1 MAERLKRSLLY
12 TYGIA
17 DMFFVMLTSMELYFF
32 AMFLTDYAGFSLV
45 IVGNILTIT
54 SLGDI
59 VCALAGGVILQKITL
74 RLGGKYRSWFLVGPL
89 LFLPLSVLQFT
100 KIGTDFTA
108 SMIIIFGFVTSHL
121 LWNVVSAANGSMVG
135 RLSSI
140 PHERTILSSSRAQG
154 MAAAG
159 LFFSFT
165 GMPLV
170 VYFGGLT
177 DRITGFTIATAVYGL
192 ATVLGYFYIYKLTAG
207 RDPYD
212 EAAASTR
219 NGGQSMREIVGL
231 VFKNPP
237 LLRLII
243 AQTFNI
249 TSLFMVTAL
258 AIYYFTY
265 VQDNAAFVSLFILIT
280 SIGRFAGTLVASW
293 IGVRI
298 GKRNCYWMFLMF
310 AALLY
315 FLARFTSGTSWGF
328 TIMCSLALMLY
339 SIAVS
344 MITALF
350 SDTVIYGE
358 WKTGKNIRA
367 FTMALMNIPIKVGV
381 FLRSVILSVGLAA
394 IGFVANAAPTPAVIS
409 GISSLITLIPA
420 AACFIA
426 AVFFYFGYRLDDTQ
440 VLRMQEEITSRRE

>member
-1 MAERLKRSLLY
+1 MAERLGRSLLY

-32 AMFLTDYAGFSLV
+32 AAFLTDYAGFSLG
-45 IVGNILTIT
+45 IVGNILVIT

-59 VCALAGGVILQKITL
+59 VCALAGGIILQKVTL
-74 RLGGKYRSWFLVGPL
+74 RFGGKYRSWFLVGPL
-89 LFLPLSVLQFT
+89 MFLPLSVLQFT
-100 KIGTDFTA
+100 KIGTDLIA
-108 SMIIIFGFVTSHL
+108 GAIIIFGFVTSHL

-135 RLSSI
+135 RLSAL
-140 PHERTILSSSRAQG
+140 PEERTVLSSSRAQG

-159 LFFSFT
+159 LLFSFT
-165 GMPLV
+165 GMALIT
-170 VYFGGLT
+170 YFGERT
-177 DRITGFTIATAVYGL
+177 DRITGFSLAIAVYGF
-192 ATVLGYFYIYKLTAG
+192 ATVLGYLYIYRLTAG
-207 RDPYD
+207 RDPYN
-212 EAAASTR
+212 ESNTASGNR
-219 NGGQSMREIVGL
+219 GQSLREIVGL
-231 VFKNPP
+231 VFKNPA
-237 LLRLII
+237 LLGLIL
-243 AQTFNI
+243 AQTFNL

-265 VQDNAAFVSLFILIT
+265 VQNDPAFVSPFILIT

-298 GKRNCYWMFLMF
+298 GKRRCYWMFLAC
-310 AALLY
+310 AAFLF
-315 FLARFTSGTSWGF
+315 FLARFACGTSWGF
-328 TIMCSLALMLY
+328 TIMCTLALMVY

-358 WKTGKNIRA
+358 WKTGRNIRA

-381 FLRSVILSVGLAA
+381 FLRSVIVSVGLGA
-394 IGFVANAAPTPAVIS
+394 IGFVANATPTPGVIS

-420 AACFIA
+420 AACAIA
-426 AVFFYFGYRLDDTQ
+426 AVIFYFGYRLDDRQ
-440 VLRMQEEITSRRE
+440 VLHMQEEIASR